1 MIRGTPVV
9 TKVLEGLGVL
19 QLLERII
26 TTPATDA
33 LRQAASLA
41 ESTL

>member
-1 MIRGTPVV
+1 M
-9 TKVLEGLGVL
+9 TKVLEDLGVL
-19 QLLERII
+19 QLLELDHHHARRL
-26 TTPATDA
+26 DA